1 MSVPGHEISV
11 YTSPKFPQITHN
23 YTSQVVVCPIQ
34 IRYITITWEFEITPV
49 IAYEWR
55 TNMCCAF
62 LSLVLLG
69 PRIFGAFWWIF
80 QPARWQLAF
89 GNLFSNGLWWIWPML
104 GIVFLPWTTLMF
116 VIVSPGGV
124 VGWDWLWI
132 GLMLVSDIASYTG
145 GIGRKRLPGYQ
156 GY

>member
-1 MSVPGHEISV
+1 
-11 YTSPKFPQITHN
+11 
-23 YTSQVVVCPIQ
+23 
-34 IRYITITWEFEITPV
+34 
-49 IAYEWR
+49 
-55 TNMCCAF
+55 MCCAF